1 MTASKKAASDPAS
14 SKIKSY
20 RPKETQ
26 KNSVQ
31 TQKKVQKR
39 QRPNEAR
46 PKKCS
51 REDRNQKLR
60 AEQITRSHED
70 CNRSSQLQKS
80 LREHRRFCAKI
91 ATEEMFARRSQSKK
105 SLREDRNRKSHA
117 DLFLFFYLKIAI
129 EDLDWKYP

>member
-70 CNRSSQLQKS
+70 CNRSSKFQKS
-80 LREHRRFCAKI
+80 SRDDQKVSTNISIEDRN
-91 ATEEMFARRSQSKK
+91 EEKFAQILQSKK
-105 SLREDRNRKSHA
+105 SSREGRNQKSHA
-117 DLFLFFYLKIAI
+117 DFIFYFFITRS
-129 EDLDWKYP
+129 